1 MREKRDEIKEFVL
14 DYIQNEYDLPADA
27 DTDSFNFLEGGYID
41 SVGMVS
47 FVMEL
52 EDEFGITF
60 DDSELTSPEFGVVGS
75 LVEMIEKK
83 IGEK

>member
-1 MREKRDEIKEFVL
+1 MTIQQCRYVL
-14 DYIQNEYDLPADA
+14 AIARSGSMNEAAKKL
-27 DTDSFNFLEGGYID
+27 L
-41 SVGMVS
+41 VS
-47 FVMEL
+47 QASLSAAVREL

>member
-1 MREKRDEIKEFVL
+1 MREKRDEIRDFIL
-14 DYIQNEYDLPADA
+14 DYIQNEYDLPAGVDA
-27 DTDSFNFLEGGYID
+27 DSFNFIEGGYID
-41 SVGMVS
+41 SVGIVS

-60 DDSELTSPEFGVVGS
+60 DDSELTSPEFGVVVS
-75 LVEMIEKK
+75 LLEMIEKK

>member
-1 MREKRDEIKEFVL
+1 MSETRDEIKEFVL
-14 DYIQNEYDLPADA
+14 DHIQSEYDLPEGI
-27 DTDSFNFLEGGYID
+27 DTDSYNFIEGGYID
-41 SVGMVS
+41 SVGIVS

>member
-1 MREKRDEIKEFVL
+1 MSETRDEIKEFVL
-14 DYIQNEYDLPADA
+14 DHIQSEYDLPEGI
-27 DTDSFNFLEGGYID
+27 DTDSYNFIEGGYID
-41 SVGMVS
+41 SVGIVS

-60 DDSELTSPEFGVVGS
+60 DDSELTSPGFGVVGS